1 MVTQKLIS
9 FKVDQSQLDLMDSL
23 LPKIGYNRNKFLNK
37 VLSTVLYCVNE
48 QILYVERT
56 KKDSRFIPFVSND
69 Y

>member
-1 MVTQKLIS
+1 MITQKMIS
-9 FKVDQSQLDLMDSL
+9 FKVDSNQLELMDSL

-48 QILYVERT
+48 QILFAERT
-56 KKDSRFIPFVSND
+56 NKDTRFIPFVSND